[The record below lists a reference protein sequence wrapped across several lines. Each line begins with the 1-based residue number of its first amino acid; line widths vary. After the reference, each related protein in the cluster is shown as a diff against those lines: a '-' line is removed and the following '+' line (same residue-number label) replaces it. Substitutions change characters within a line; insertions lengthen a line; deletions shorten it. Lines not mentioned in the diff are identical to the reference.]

1 MGGGGPAET
10 GDYGGQ
16 IVAAIEAVLELGEIA
31 RDVFVADGVEGAG
44 QTGLEVAEQGVG
56 PLEGG
61 GPDRLPARARD
72 DRPMAAAGIGDATEG
87 VEAVAVDR
95 PGGTQ
100 MAHRPALDRDP
111 AEVGDPAELDPHRL
125 FLRGGFPRRDNRRRC
140 GTAPAP

>member
-16 IVAAIEAVLELGEIA
+16 IVAAVEALCELVEIT

-44 QTGLEVAEQGVG
+44 QTGLEVAEQGIG

-61 GPDRLPARARD
+61 GPDRLLAGARD
-72 DRPMAAAGIGDATEG
+72 NRPMATAGIGDATEG

-100 MAHRPALDRDP
+100 TPSP
-111 AEVGDPAELDPHRL
+111 
-125 FLRGGFPRRDNRRRC
+125 
-140 GTAPAP
+140 

>member
-10 GDYGGQ
+10 GDHGGQ
-16 IVAAIEAVLELGEIA
+16 IVAAVEAVLELGQIA
-31 RDVFVADGVEGAG
+31 RDVLVADGVEGAG

-61 GPDRLPARARD
+61 GPDRLLAGPRD
-72 DRPMAAAGIGDATEG
+72 DRPMAAPGIGDAAQG

-100 MAHRPALDRDP
+100 TPSP
-111 AEVGDPAELDPHRL
+111 
-125 FLRGGFPRRDNRRRC
+125 
-140 GTAPAP
+140 

>member
-10 GDYGGQ
+10 GDHGRQ
-16 IVAAIEAVLELGEIA
+16 IVAAVEAVLELGEIA
-31 RDVFVADGVEGAG
+31 RDVLVADGVEGAG

-61 GPDRLPARARD
+61 GPDRLLAGTRD
-72 DRPMAAAGIGDATEG
+72 DRLMAAVSIGDATEG
-87 VEAVAVDR
+87 GEAVAVDR

-111 AEVGDPAELDPHRL
+111 AEVGAPAELDPSRPAL
-125 FLRGGFPRRDNRRRC
+125 DGGFHSREKGR
-140 GTAPAP
+140 